1 MNRQKSRQMFIK
13 EAAVYFGVVERTIE
27 RRIKKGELNASKV
40 NGRWVVE
47 VVIDTDRTPPPSSVQ
62 SNQPP
67 TIEELKQ
74 LRSEVKHLR
83 ELLARRDTQIDQ
95 LNHLLAM
102 QTQQNT
108 ELTAK
113 LPDPRPRLTQRL
125 RPLLVQLRL
134 ARTE

>member
-1 MNRQKSRQMFIK
+1 MSIK
-13 EAAVYFGVVERTIE
+13 EAASHFGVTYKTID
-27 RRIKKGELNASKV
+27 RRIKAGKLRAKKV
-40 NGRWVVE
+40 SGRWVVE
-47 VVIDTDRTPPPSSVQ
+47 VDIDTDRTSVQ
-62 SNQPP
+62 SFTSEPQNQPP

-83 ELLARRDTQIDQ
+83 ESLARRDTQIDR

-113 LPDPRPRLTQRL
+113 LPAPRPSLTQRL
-125 RPLLVQLRL
+125 RRRRAIWAGL
-134 ARTE
+134 